1 MTITDLGEVLP
12 SIQMNVDA
20 NKTEGH
26 ELDVKVAFL
35 FLHPCS
41 DRLAELTG
49 RWLSCG
55 GAKILATWYEMGR
68 LTSS

>member
-1 MTITDLGEVLP
+1 MLRGESAGASVTITDLGEVLP

-41 DRLAELTG
+41 DRP
-49 RWLSCG
+49 R
-55 GAKILATWYEMGR
+55 
-68 LTSS
+68 